1 MQMAA
6 RQQANAKSGSGR
18 RHPAIQAT
26 ILLSMIFDVCMIA
39 TPGKG
44 IDDDCETRPGQRR
57 VNIKWQLTFQ
67 CRRTT
72 LPIRRGLIT
81 SPSLSLSLSLSLSIL
96 VLFVLFSYALT
107 VAFTTVFFLP
117 LSLLFPFSLS
127 FTTVFFLSLSL
138 YCSIVCFI
146 YICFNTRSLHFNFVS
161 HLRLCLS
168 V

>member
-81 SPSLSLSLSLSLSIL
+81 SPSLSLSLSISIFGPS
-96 VLFVLFSYALT
+96 LFV
-107 VAFTTVFFLP
+107 
-117 LSLLFPFSLS
+117 
-127 FTTVFFLSLSL
+127 FLSLTL
-138 YCSIVCFI
+138 YFSFI
-146 YICFNTRSLHFNFVS
+146 RIICICFDSQSLSLFQFC
-161 HLRLCLS
+161 LCYFHML
-168 V
+168 

>member
-81 SPSLSLSLSLSLSIL
+81 SPSLSLSLSLSISIFGPS
-96 VLFVLFSYALT
+96 LFV
-107 VAFTTVFFLP
+107 
-117 LSLLFPFSLS
+117 
-127 FTTVFFLSLSL
+127 FLSLTL
-138 YCSIVCFI
+138 YFSFI
-146 YICFNTRSLHFNFVS
+146 RIICICFDSQSLSLFQFC
-161 HLRLCLS
+161 LCYFHMR
-168 V
+168 

>member
-81 SPSLSLSLSLSLSIL
+81 SPSLSLSLSISIFGPS
-96 VLFVLFSYALT
+96 LFV
-107 VAFTTVFFLP
+107 
-117 LSLLFPFSLS
+117 
-127 FTTVFFLSLSL
+127 FLSLTL
-138 YCSIVCFI
+138 YFSFI
-146 YICFNTRSLHFNFVS
+146 RIICICFDSQSLSLFQFC
-161 HLRLCLS
+161 LCYFHMR
-168 V
+168 